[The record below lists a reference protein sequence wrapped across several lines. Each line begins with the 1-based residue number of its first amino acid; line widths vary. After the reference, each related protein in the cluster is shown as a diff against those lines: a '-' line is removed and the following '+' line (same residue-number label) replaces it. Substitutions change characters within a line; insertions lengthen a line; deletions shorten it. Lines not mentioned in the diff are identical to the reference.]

1 MLLTASVMSL
11 SPSVLD
17 ADMASCASISSILV
31 AWTEALKV
39 FCALIS
45 KNNFEKNDQ
54 NCPQGMIVSST
65 NLRKLEHHYS
75 I

>member
-45 KNNFEKNDQ
+45 KNNFEKTIE
-54 NCPQGMIVSST
+54 IV
-65 NLRKLEHHYS
+65 LGV
-75 I
+75 

>member
-1 MLLTASVMSL
+1 MRLILYRFILKMLLFMLLTASVMSL

-45 KNNFEKNDQ
+45 ENNFEKTIE
-54 NCPQGMIVSST
+54 IV
-65 NLRKLEHHYS
+65 LGV
-75 I
+75 